1 MEKFGKGIFGK
12 GFNLKAEVTNGECPL
27 CEAKTVFVSLY
38 QNFYRCMSCGGDTE
52 QKVNGV
58 ISYMPI
64 ASVLNGKVPVLEL
77 VKDNGESVGLFGFSN
92 YKKKTYKKD
101 PDVMQKLF

>member
-1 MEKFGKGIFGK
+1 MEKFGRNSSGK
-12 GFNLKAEVTNGECPL
+12 NLSLKAEVTNGHCPL

-58 ISYMPI
+58 ISYMPLGTAGFGPVAEI
-64 ASVLNGKVPVLEL
+64 KLGDSNGPHKA
-77 VKDNGESVGLFGFSN
+77 
-92 YKKKTYKKD
+92 
-101 PDVMQKLF
+101 

>member
-1 MEKFGKGIFGK
+1 MEKFGKDIFGK
-12 GFNLKAEVTNGECPL
+12 NLSLKAEVTNGHCPL
-27 CEAKTVFVSLY
+27 CQAKTVLVSLY

-64 ASVLNGKVPVLEL
+64 TGSGIGPIPEIKLEEPHGPN
-77 VKDNGESVGLFGFSN
+77 KA
-92 YKKKTYKKD
+92 
-101 PDVMQKLF
+101 

>member
-1 MEKFGKGIFGK
+1 MDKFGKGIFGK
-12 GFNLKAEVTNGECPL
+12 GFNLMAEVTNGHCPL

-38 QNFYRCMSCGGDTE
+38 QNVYRCMTCGGDTE

-64 ASVLNGKVPVLEL
+64 TSRGYGKTPEIKL
-77 VKDNGESVGLFGFSN
+77 V
-92 YKKKTYKKD
+92 D
-101 PDVMQKLF
+101 PDGAKES

>member
-1 MEKFGKGIFGK
+1 MEKFGKGIFGR

-27 CEAKTVFVSLY
+27 CEARTTFVSIY
-38 QNFYRCMSCGGDTE
+38 QNFYRCMNCGGDTE

-64 ASVLNGKVPVLEL
+64 SSVDGKIPVLDL
-77 VKDNGESVGLFGFSN
+77 VKSNG
-92 YKKKTYKKD
+92 TT
-101 PDVMQKLF
+101 

>member
-27 CEAKTVFVSLY
+27 CETKSVFVSLY
-38 QNFYRCMSCGGDTE
+38 QNFYRCMSCGGDIE

-58 ISYMPI
+58 ISYMP
-64 ASVLNGKVPVLEL
+64 ASSAGFGPPLNMSRG
-77 VKDNGESVGLFGFSN
+77 
-92 YKKKTYKKD
+92 
-101 PDVMQKLF
+101 PDEPKA

>member
-1 MEKFGKGIFGK
+1 MEKFGKDIFGK
-12 GFNLKAEVTNGECPL
+12 GFNLKAEVTNGHCPL
-27 CEAKTVFVSLY
+27 CEAKTVFVSIY

-64 ASVLNGKVPVLEL
+64 SSGTPPVLSLKE
-77 VKDNGESVGLFGFSN
+77 DTHNGTS
-92 YKKKTYKKD
+92 
-101 PDVMQKLF
+101 

>member
-12 GFNLKAEVTNGECPL
+12 GFKIKAEVTDGNCPL

-38 QNFYRCMSCGGDTE
+38 ENFYRCMSCGGDTE

-64 ASVLNGKVPVLEL
+64 TGAGFGPTPVIKVV
-77 VKDNGESVGLFGFSN
+77 
-92 YKKKTYKKD
+92 D
-101 PDVMQKLF
+101 PDGPKET

>member
-1 MEKFGKGIFGK
+1 MEKFGKGIFGR
-12 GFNLKAEVTNGECPL
+12 GFDIKAEVTNGECPL
-27 CEAKTVFVSLY
+27 CSSKTVFVSLY

-64 ASVLNGKVPVLEL
+64 SSLDGNVPVLDL
-77 VKDNGESVGLFGFSN
+77 VKETHNG
-92 YKKKTYKKD
+92 T
-101 PDVMQKLF
+101 

>member
-1 MEKFGKGIFGK
+1 MEKFGKDIFGK
-12 GFNLKAEVTNGECPL
+12 GFNLKAEVTNGHCPL
-27 CEAKTVFVSLY
+27 CEAKTVFVSIY

-64 ASVLNGKVPVLEL
+64 TDGKIPVLEL
-77 VKDNGESVGLFGFSN
+77 VKDNGPQEA
-92 YKKKTYKKD
+92 
-101 PDVMQKLF
+101 